1 MTVYVIAQITI
12 HDRSGYTRYEE
23 GFMAVFEKFDGTMLS
38 IDEEPMVLEGE
49 FTATRSVLITFP
61 SKAQAMAW
69 MTSPDY
75 QAIAKHR
82 LAASIANSILVKGFT
97 PEMLQNSGE

>member
-1 MTVYVIAQITI
+1 MTVYVIAQLTI
-12 HDRSGYTRYEE
+12 HDRAGYDRYQD

-38 IDEEPMVLEGE
+38 VDEEPMVLEGE
-49 FTATRSVLITFP
+49 FTATRSVLIGFP

-82 LAASIANSILVKGFT
+82 IAASTANTILVKGFT
-97 PEMLQNSGE
+97 PDMLD

>member
-12 HDRSGYTRYEE
+12 HDRKGYDLYEE
-23 GFMAVFEKFDGTMLS
+23 GFMDVFEKFDGTMLS
-38 IDEEPMVLEGE
+38 VDEEPMVLEGE
-49 FTATRSVLITFP
+49 FTATRSVLIAFP
-61 SKAQAMAW
+61 SKEQAMAW

-82 LAASIANSILVKGFT
+82 LAASVANSILVKGFT
-97 PEMLQNSGE
+97 PDMMSSKPA